1 MSDVPEEI
9 KVTGNEKWLRSFRY
23 APQGGTLT
31 RVQLLIAQ
39 LVACGL
45 SDKEISGLLG
55 VASSTVKA
63 HNGSILKCF
72 GLWRRTQLV
81 RFMLETGRFDPDG
94 AERMLAERSSSPR
107 RCQRATVEI
116 ED

>member
-45 SDKEISGLLG
+45 SDRP
-55 VASSTVKA
+55 T
-63 HNGSILKCF
+63 
-72 GLWRRTQLV
+72 WRRLLNGEGSQW
-81 RFMLETGRFDPDG
+81 FDF
-94 AERMLAERSSSPR
+94 EVFRTLAQDSARTFH
-107 RCQRATVEI
+107 A
-116 ED
+116 